1 MPATGIYTL
10 LSVSPTRCLGA
21 GRSSRRRSDC
31 PVTQSGH
38 LRHRRGVNE
47 SDGETYRKYADELT
61 RFANGLVGPTDAP
74 DVVADAVVSCLTSPI
89 WAGVAEKRA
98 YLYRSVLNRAAEFHR
113 STRRRRDREAGVARS
128 EWIDPPDVRPEIL
141 AAVSR
146 LSVQQR
152 AVIFLT
158 YWDDLDPRSVA
169 GLLNISDGSV
179 RRHLARA
186 RSHLRKVL
194 KDDN

>member
-1 MPATGIYTL
+1 MFWGRL
-10 LSVSPTRCLGA
+10 
-21 GRSSRRRSDC
+21 RSSPQRSGC
-31 PVTQSGH
+31 HVTQSDH

-61 RFANGLVGPTDAP
+61 RFANGLVGPSDAS
-74 DVVADAVVSCLTSPI
+74 DVVADAVVSCLTSPS

-113 STRRRRDREAGVARS
+113 STRRRRGREERAAKS
-128 EWIDPPDVRPEIL
+128 ELIEPPDVRPEIL
-141 AAVSR
+141 AAVSQ

-158 YWDDLDPRSVA
+158 YWDDLDPRSIA
-169 GLLNISDGSV
+169 GLLKISDGSV

-186 RSHLRKVL
+186 RSHLREVL
-194 KDDN
+194 KDDD